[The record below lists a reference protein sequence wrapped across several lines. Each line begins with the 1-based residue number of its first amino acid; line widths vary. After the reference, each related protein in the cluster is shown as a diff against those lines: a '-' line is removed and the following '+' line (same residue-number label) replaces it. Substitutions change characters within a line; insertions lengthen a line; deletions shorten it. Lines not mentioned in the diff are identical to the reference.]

1 MNVII
6 GAMKIKSNNNLIEI
20 IWLRN
25 EINGEDM
32 IDKQDK
38 YIKNKIP
45 IKDALI

>member
-1 MNVII
+1 MIV
-6 GAMKIKSNNNLIEI
+6 I

-25 EINGEDM
+25 EVNGEDM

-45 IKDALI
+45 IKNALI